1 MRFLAAA
8 VCAALVAG
16 CSGEADFSGAIQT
29 EILPAEKY
37 EAEIRAIDRLLFR
50 EAPLGKDGVK
60 TLGQTIDGLAKRV
73 ATAHAGSKF
82 LKLESLELRLL
93 GEHASSLPPD
103 GTGKRLQNDWMR
115 IRNNLFDDRAWF
127 ARSAADLEG
136 DGLKPVSPEGT
147 SDVPTVATGFRPS
160 ASAKRPTTLNGT
172 WRVTSMSANGKPRT
186 DDEIS
191 GSTWTFDLPRLVV
204 RDGRGHETT
213 YNCAVQDDYLVVTTP
228 DGKDGWMKYALD
240 DDGLRIAF
248 FDNLQGKPSGFEA
261 APDANPL
268 LVVVRLVSAP

>member
-29 EILPAEKY
+29 EILPAETY
-37 EAEIRAIDRLLFR
+37 EAEIRSIDRFLFR

-60 TLGQTIDGLAKRV
+60 TLGETIDGLAKRV
-73 ATAHAGSKF
+73 AAAHAGSKF

-93 GEHASSLPPD
+93 GEHARSLPPD

-127 ARSAADLEG
+127 ARSAADLEAE
-136 DGLKPVSPEGT
+136 PA
-147 SDVPTVATGFRPS
+147 TVATTSVAPQPEPVPKAFIAHP
-160 ASAKRPTTLNGT
+160 AKRPTTLNGT
-172 WRVTSMSANGKPRT
+172 WQVTSMSANGKPRT

-204 RDGRGHETT
+204 HDGRGHETT
-213 YNCAVQDDYLVVTTP
+213 YNCAVQDDYLEVTTP
-228 DGKDGWMKYALD
+228 DGKDGWMKFALD

-261 APDANPL
+261 APDGNPL
-268 LVVVRLVSAP
+268 LVLVRLVSAP

>member
-16 CSGEADFSGAIQT
+16 CSGEADFSDAIKT
-29 EILPAEKY
+29 EILPAEQY
-37 EAEIRAIDRLLFR
+37 ESEIRSIDRLLFR
-50 EAPLGKDGVK
+50 EEPLGKDGVK
-60 TLGQTIDGLAKRV
+60 SLGDTIDGVAKRV
-73 ATAHAGSKF
+73 AAAKAGSKF
-82 LKLESLELRLL
+82 LNIESLELRLL
-93 GEHASSLPPD
+93 AEHARQLPPD

-127 ARSAADLEG
+127 ARSAADLEAIPAVTETTA
-136 DGLKPVSPEGT
+136 LAPAPKAFIAHP
-147 SDVPTVATGFRPS
+147 
-160 ASAKRPTTLNGT
+160 AKRPTTLNAT
-172 WRVTSMSANGKPRT
+172 WQVVSMSANGKPRT

-213 YNCAVQDDYLVVTTP
+213 YNCAADGDYLAVTTP
-228 DGKDGWMKYALD
+228 DGKEGWMKYALD

-248 FDNLQGKPSGFEA
+248 FDNLEGKPSGFDA
-261 APDANPL
+261 APNASPL
-268 LVVVRLVSAP
+268 LVVVRLR